1 MDPATDRHWQKVKSH
16 AAQRLDALAG
26 VAVPERIAAQLRAFL
41 RVEDERLKIAHRCGA
56 AGSWTVWARSVVLDH
71 LVERAFAAANWTA
84 DERLRLAQAGCAV
97 VAIGGYGRGELC
109 FCSDIDLLLLHTGR
123 RATLTRQL
131 VEQLLRLLWDAGLT
145 VGHCFRTISET
156 LHAARQD
163 PHLQTALF
171 SARIVAGNRTLF
183 HGLEAALE
191 VERERRRADVLN
203 AVREEREQR
212 RHQHGAEIFI
222 REPHLKESCGGLRDL
237 HSALWVARLLR
248 GCRSLDEATACGL
261 LTATEGRKIARARE
275 FLLRTRCEAHL
286 LGGRRADRLSF
297 ELQPELAAR
306 LGYRADAH
314 LTAAE
319 KFMRD
324 YYRHATNISRLCD
337 RMLATEQGRTRAR
350 WFPWR
355 RPGAALFVKDGA
367 LRFDG
372 DLREQLRSR
381 PALCFDIFARAAET
395 GAELAPTVA
404 EEVERSLDLIDRRF
418 RQSPE
423 AAGAFLRI
431 LRQSGRVAPTLRLM
445 RDVGFLG
452 RYLPEFER
460 INALI
465 QHDLYHHYTI
475 DEHTLK
481 AIEALDQ
488 LRTSRDEHRT
498 PWRAVFDQVEDVGL
512 LYLAVLLHDLG
523 KGRGKGH
530 AARGARMAARICRRL
545 HLDATSSAKVTLL
558 VKHHLLMAHL
568 AQRRDLADP
577 QVISRFVSQ
586 VASLDALNMLL
597 LLTYADLSGVA
608 PGVWSDWKGRLLWE
622 LYTRARQTLTG
633 QTPTSAPSEK
643 LRRKERVAELLQ
655 GAIAPSEIERHFA
668 LLPERYAL
676 AFDADAI
683 ALHLRLIAALRDSGQ
698 CAWRSLGRD
707 ATELTVC
714 TRDRH
719 ALFAD
724 IAGTLAANGIEILS
738 AELHTR
744 EDGVVVDQ
752 FVLREIATH
761 QAVDARRREKIERE
775 LAAAIAGKLDVAA
788 LVERWRER
796 HAPRRRPARAERSPT
811 PHVRCD
817 SEAAQACTVLEVC
830 VADEPGLAYRIARV
844 VASLGLEIVC
854 ARVSTE
860 KHFALDVFY
869 ITDEDGARLAPE
881 REEALC
887 RALSAELQILPP
899 SDKGAK
905 KPLGSRDP

>member
-1 MDPATDRHWQKVKSH
+1 MDPATNRHWQKVKAH

-26 VAVPERIAAQLRAFL
+26 LATPEQIAAQLRAFL
-41 RVEDERLKIAHRCGA
+41 RVEDERLKIAYRCGA
-56 AGSWTVWARSVVLDH
+56 AGSWTVWARSLILDH
-71 LVERAFAAANWTA
+71 LVERAFEAANWTG
-84 DERLRLAQAGCAV
+84 DERLRLAQASCAV
-97 VAIGGYGRGELC
+97 VAIGGYGRRELC

-145 VGHCFRTISET
+145 VGHSFHTISEA
-156 LHAARQD
+156 LHAARED

-171 SARIVAGNRTLF
+171 SARSVAGNLTLF
-183 HGLEAALE
+183 NGLEAALE
-191 VERERRRADVLN
+191 VERERRRADIMN
-203 AVREEREQR
+203 IVREERQQR
-212 RHQHGAEIFI
+212 RRQHGAEILI
-222 REPHLKESCGGLRDL
+222 REPHLKEGCGGLRDL
-237 HSALWVARLLR
+237 HSALWAAWLLR
-248 GCRSLDEATACGL
+248 GCRSLDEAAACGL
-261 LTATEGRKIARARE
+261 LSEAEGRKIARARE

-286 LGGRRADRLSF
+286 LGGRRADRLNF

-306 LGYRADAH
+306 LGYRADAR

-324 YYRHATNISRLCD
+324 YYRHTANISRFCD
-337 RMLATEQGRTRAR
+337 RMLAAKQESARAR

-355 RPGAALFVKDGA
+355 RAGAKLFVKDGV

-372 DLREQLRSR
+372 DLGQELRSR
-381 PALCFDIFARAAET
+381 PMFCFDIFARAAEM
-395 GAELAPTVA
+395 GVGLSAAVA
-404 EEVERSLDLIDRRF
+404 EELERNLSLFDRRF

-423 AAGAFLRI
+423 AARAFLRV
-431 LRQSGRVAPTLRLM
+431 LRQPGRVAPALRLM

-460 INALI
+460 INSLI

-488 LRTSRDEHRT
+488 LCASRDEQRA
-498 PWRAVFDQVEDVGL
+498 PWRNVFDQIEDIGL

-523 KGRGKGH
+523 KGQGKGH

-545 HLDATSSAKVTLL
+545 HFDATSSAKVTLL

-568 AQRRDLADP
+568 AQRRDLSDP
-577 QVISRFVSQ
+577 QVISRFASQ

-622 LYTRARQTLTG
+622 LYTRARQALTG
-633 QTPTSAPSEK
+633 ESLTGTPSEK
-643 LRRKERVAELLQ
+643 LRRKERVVELLQ
-655 GAIAPSEIERHFA
+655 GTIAPSEIERHFA

-676 AFDADAI
+676 AFDAQAI
-683 ALHLRLIAALRDSGQ
+683 ALHLRLISAMGDSWQ
-698 CAWRSLGRD
+698 CAWCPLGCD
-707 ATELTVC
+707 ATELVVC
-714 TRDRH
+714 ARDRH

-724 IAGTLAANGIEILS
+724 IAGTLTANGIEILS

-761 QAVDARRREKIERE
+761 QAVDERRREKIERE
-775 LAAAIAGKLDVAA
+775 LEAAIAGKLDVAA

-817 SEAAQACTVLEVC
+817 GEAAQAYTVLEVC
-830 VADEPGLAYRIARV
+830 VADEPGLAYRIARI
-844 VASLGLEIVC
+844 VAGLGVEIVC

-860 KHFALDVFY
+860 KHYALDVFY
-869 ITDEDGARLAPE
+869 VTDEDGKKLAAE
-881 REEALC
+881 REEELR
-887 RALSAELQILPP
+887 RALAAELKIELSS
-899 SDKGAK
+899 SDPKA
-905 KPLGSRDP
+905 